1 MTRFFIKFNYSDYL
15 FPIIC
20 ILYLNSIKATYLNTN
35 IKNIIVYFSILTVS
49 FHDINSLFGFFIF
62 LVIVSQLVSGTML
75 SFSLVIEPML
85 IPMVREEEDVEDIY
99 IDDFF
104 WLHERGVDF
113 VFIFSYFHLFRKIYL
128 NNFEY
133 DQEAAWKSGV
143 FTFLILQVVV
153 FFGLVLCCTHL
164 SDITLAIAANL
175 YDTIFAHKGK
185 FYWWIFTSKELN
197 TDTLI
202 RLAYLHYVLAFFL
215 AYLGLI
221 HGIDMH
227 YDWKNESSV
236 DGLET
241 QMIWFDE
248 ALLNELSAFIYFT
261 LLIMLLSFIVYKE
274 PEALSYEIFMW
285 GDIGFI
291 NDVRFLSVAP
301 HWYFR
306 PFMAWLT
313 VCPFHKIG
321 LFGLIYY
328 FFVLFYQPVL
338 HGVNEQNYYTKK
350 NITITAAGIFTNT
363 IFTPKFYS
371 VDDDVLHH
379 FTFFLFITSALYV
392 VSYLPY
398 GRFYNRIN
406 GNIGTLS
413 AFVYLFLYLGTP
425 YLRKSICLEFIFFK
439 TFNNTMFFKNI
450 KFTNNI
456 KNKNYY
462 TTIKL

>member
-1 MTRFFIKFNYSDYL
+1 MTLVRNS
-15 FPIIC
+15 
-20 ILYLNSIKATYLNTN
+20 YLNLSIKNL
-35 IKNIIVYFSILTVS
+35 IVYFSILTVS

-62 LVIVSQLVSGTML
+62 LVIINQLISGTML

-85 IPMVREEEDVEDIY
+85 IPMVREEEDVEDLY

-104 WLHERGVDF
+104 WLHERGVDLL
-113 VFIFSYFHLFRKIYL
+113 FIFSYFHLFRKLYL
-128 NNFEY
+128 NNIDY
-133 DQEAAWKSGV
+133 DQESSWKSGV
-143 FTFLILQVVV
+143 LAFLVLQVVV

-175 YDTIFAHKGK
+175 YDTVFAHKGK

-202 RLAYLHYVLAFFL
+202 RLAYLHYIIAFFL

-227 YDWKNESSV
+227 YDWKNESTL
-236 DGLET
+236 DGIDN

-248 ALLNELSAFIYFT
+248 ALLNEISAFLYFI
-261 LLIMLLSFIVYKE
+261 LFIMFLCSIIYKE
-274 PEALSYEIFMW
+274 PESLSYEIFMW

-291 NDVRFLSVAP
+291 NDVRYLSVAP

-321 LFGLIYY
+321 LFGLVFY
-328 FFVLFYQPVL
+328 FFILFYQPTIL
-338 HGVNEQNYYTKK
+338 GLNEQNYYSKK
-350 NITITAAGIFTNT
+350 LTLISPFGILTNEVYSNKIYSLDDNVFHHITYFIF
-363 IFTPKFYS
+363 I
-371 VDDDVLHH
+371 V
-379 FTFFLFITSALYV
+379 SALYV

-406 GNIGTLS
+406 GNIGTLCS
-413 AFVYLFLYLGTP
+413 FTYIFLYLGTP
-425 YLRKSICLEFIFFK
+425 YLRRNIFIELIYFWVLNQSYFLK
-439 TFNNTMFFKNI
+439 FKNI
-450 KFTNNI
+450 
-456 KNKNYY
+456 
-462 TTIKL
+462 L